1 MIQIGK
7 IGKIII
13 SNNIKNQ
20 IDYYHK
26 QIQGKEWSG
35 ILFFKQIKGNIEN
48 LKDLEFLATN
58 VYLMD
63 IGSETFT
70 KYNMDK
76 EIVKAYDFI
85 GDTNLESLTGMI
97 HSHHNMQA
105 FFSGTDIQELKDN
118 ASNYFFYIS
127 LIVNTSDKYV
137 CKIVIP
143 TKTNIKSEYLIRDN
157 TGNIKKVFKTNE
169 TNELLDC
176 DLEVVFENTLIVENW
191 VKERIVL
198 INESKKEK
206 TQIIDKQL
214 PFQNNFALDYSKP
227 TIKPQQ
233 QKVETKSSIEKLA
246 ISILTLTDST
256 NIKIKEAVNEIDSL
270 SIEDFQTYL
279 YALSNNIDLLH
290 DNVFPTTFF
299 RFNSNIR
306 EVIKLLSEYKTN
318 KPTNICDVIKYLES
332 LLINYI

>member
-13 SNNIKNQ
+13 SSNIKNQ

-35 ILFFKQIKGNIEN
+35 ILFFKQTGGKIED

-76 EIVKAYDFI
+76 EIVKAYDLI
-85 GDTNLESLTGMI
+85 GDDDLESLTGMI

-118 ASNYFFYIS
+118 ANSYFFYIS

-143 TKTNIKSEYLIRDN
+143 TQTNVKSEYLIRDN
-157 TGNIKKVFKTNE
+157 NGDIKKVFKNKE
-169 TNELLDC
+169 TTELLDC
-176 DLEVVFENTLIVENW
+176 DLEVIFENTIAVEDW
-191 VKERIVL
+191 VKERIPS
-198 INESKKEK
+198 ITQNKIEKSKV
-206 TQIIDKQL
+206 IDKQL
-214 PFQNNFALDYSKP
+214 TFSDSFSNFYSEPKLQPKNNNDN
-227 TIKPQQ
+227 
-233 QKVETKSSIEKLA
+233 IEKFA
-246 ISILTLTDST
+246 ITILTLVDSNI
-256 NIKIKEAVNEIDSL
+256 NIKNAVTQLNTLPIDSFH
-270 SIEDFQTYL
+270 DYL

-290 DNVFPTTFF
+290 DAIFPTTFF
-299 RFNSNIR
+299 RFNINIK
-306 EVIKLLSEYKTN
+306 EVIKLLSRYKSN
-318 KPTNICDVIKYLES
+318 KQTNIDYVIDYLES
-332 LLINYI
+332 LLID